1 MTTLDRAKQIAA
13 LIDNKKG
20 EEVRVLQIGTLT
32 TIGDYFVVATG
43 NSTTQVKALAD
54 EVEEKLSA
62 EGLEP
67 KRIEG
72 YASASWILLDYYD
85 VIVHIFL
92 KETREFYA
100 LERLWGMRPRSTGRN
115 KMKRPVPADGR
126 VNLAI

>member
-92 KETREFYA
+92 KETAGVLCARAA
-100 LERLWGMRPRSTGRN
+100 LGGCARDRLDEI
-115 KMKRPVPADGR
+115 K
-126 VNLAI
+126 

>member
-72 YASASWILLDYYD
+72 YQSASWILLDYYD

-92 KETREFYA
+92 KEAREFYA
-100 LERLWGMRPRSTGRN
+100 LERLWSDAPEIDWT
-115 KMKRPVPADGR
+115 K
-126 VNLAI
+126 

>member
-43 NSTTQVKALAD
+43 TSTTQVKALAD

-72 YASASWILLDYYD
+72 YQSASWILLDYYD

-92 KETREFYA
+92 KEAREFYA
-100 LERLWGMRPRSTGRN
+100 LERLWSDAPEIDWT
-115 KMKRPVPADGR
+115 K
-126 VNLAI
+126 

>member
-72 YASASWILLDYYD
+72 YAAASWILLDYYD

-100 LERLWGMRPRSTGRN
+100 LERLWGDAPEIDWT
-115 KMKRPVPADGR
+115 K
-126 VNLAI
+126 

>member
-1 MTTLDRAKQIAA
+1 MTTLDKAKKIAQ

-20 EEVRVLQIGTLT
+20 EEVRVLHIGTLT

-43 NSTTQVKALAD
+43 NSSTQVKALAD
-54 EVEEKLSA
+54 EVNEKLSA

-67 KRIEG
+67 KRKEG
-72 YASASWILLDYYD
+72 YNSASWILLDYSD

-100 LERLWGMRPRSTGRN
+100 LERLWGDAPEVEWD
-115 KMKRPVPADGR
+115 K
-126 VNLAI
+126 

>member
-62 EGLEP
+62 EAGL
-67 KRIEG
+67 G
-72 YASASWILLDYYD
+72 QF
-85 VIVHIFL
+85 FL
-92 KETREFYA
+92 KSPLVFCGIA
-100 LERLWGMRPRSTGRN
+100 RLCGYGPDSVCT
-115 KMKRPVPADGR
+115 K
-126 VNLAI
+126 

>member
-20 EEVRVLQIGTLT
+20 EEVRVLQIGTMT

-67 KRIEG
+67 ERIEG

-100 LERLWGMRPRSTGRN
+100 LERLWGDAPEIDWT
-115 KMKRPVPADGR
+115 K
-126 VNLAI
+126 

>member
-72 YASASWILLDYYD
+72 YTSASWILLDYYD

-100 LERLWGMRPRSTGRN
+100 LERLWGDAPEIDWT
-115 KMKRPVPADGR
+115 K
-126 VNLAI
+126 

>member
-54 EVEEKLSA
+54 EVEEKLSRRRA
-62 EGLEP
+62 
-67 KRIEG
+67 
-72 YASASWILLDYYD
+72 
-85 VIVHIFL
+85 
-92 KETREFYA
+92 
-100 LERLWGMRPRSTGRN
+100 
-115 KMKRPVPADGR
+115 
-126 VNLAI
+126 

>member
-72 YASASWILLDYYD
+72 YSSASWILLDYYD

-100 LERLWGMRPRSTGRN
+100 LERLWGDAPEIDWT
-115 KMKRPVPADGR
+115 K
-126 VNLAI
+126 

>member
-72 YASASWILLDYYD
+72 YTSASWILLDYYD

-100 LERLWGMRPRSTGRN
+100 LERLWGDAHEIDWT
-115 KMKRPVPADGR
+115 K
-126 VNLAI
+126 